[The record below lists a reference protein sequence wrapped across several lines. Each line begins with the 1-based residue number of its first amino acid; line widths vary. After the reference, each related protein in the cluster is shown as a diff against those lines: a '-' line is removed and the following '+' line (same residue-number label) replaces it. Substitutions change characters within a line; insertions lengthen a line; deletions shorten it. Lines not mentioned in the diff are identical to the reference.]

1 MLSTRL
7 LIIML
12 TFLLAA
18 SSIAAAADTPS
29 FPDMTCKGSGSGT
42 CTPGNAPFFNIG
54 PIDETKY
61 DPDPAS
67 KRIRQR
73 GIHRHQQVANSSEA
87 KALVGRFRQRVTASS
102 AVIGPICTAQLVH
115 RAMLLEP
122 SSIHIGL

>member
-7 LIIML
+7 LIIIL

-61 DPDPAS
+61 DPDSAS
-67 KRIRQR
+67 KRTSVNEPFIAINKLPTRVKA
-73 GIHRHQQVANSSEA
+73 RHS
-87 KALVGRFRQRVTASS
+87 
-102 AVIGPICTAQLVH
+102 
-115 RAMLLEP
+115 
-122 SSIHIGL
+122 